1 MDLPMTTMVRRGV
14 PADAEPMMILLR
26 EMHAENGLAP
36 LDEQK
41 VRNTLMRGL
50 TGDGA
55 IVGIIRSD
63 GIIAASVGLFISRWW
78 YSEASHVEDLWSF
91 VSENYRKSEYAKNL
105 LVWSKHAAKVL
116 GQPLL
121 MGVLSSERTQAK
133 IKLYQRQL
141 GAPVGAL
148 FSVGVPLVVA

>member
-1 MDLPMTTMVRRGV
+1 MTSIIRRGV
-14 PADAEPMMILLR
+14 PADAEAMMTLLR
-26 EMHAENGLAP
+26 EMHQENGLAP
-36 LDEQK
+36 LDEAK
-41 VRNTLMRGL
+41 VRSTLMRGL

-78 YSEASHVEDLWSF
+78 YSETSHVEDLWSF
-91 VSENYRKSEYAKNL
+91 VSEGHRKSEYAKNL
-105 LVWSKHAAKVL
+105 LVWSKHAAESL

-148 FSVGVPLVVA
+148 FSVAAPPAA